1 MYEKTLAIVLGG
13 LKYSDNSLIVRCFTE
28 KYGTCSYLL
37 KGILSQKRTIITR
50 ALFQPLTQLELVVTH
65 KSGALGYIKDAK
77 ISFAYNSLHT
87 DIYKSTVCMFL
98 AEVCS
103 NICEPDTADEGLFA
117 FMSKQLQYFDTTA
130 FNAHFH
136 LKFLIDMT
144 RVLGFYPDT
153 TRLDLPYFS
162 LEEGVFT
169 AQETTEHT
177 FGGRAVEL
185 FSSLLKTETDTLGE
199 IKSNREDRNTL
210 LHHLLKYYEWHF
222 PNFKKIKSV
231 EVLQAVF

>member
-1 MYEKTLAIVLGG
+1 M
-13 LKYSDNSLIVRCFTE
+13 
-28 KYGTCSYLL
+28 
-37 KGILSQKRTIITR
+37 
-50 ALFQPLTQLELVVTH
+50 
-65 KSGALGYIKDAK
+65 
-77 ISFAYNSLHT
+77 
-87 DIYKSTVCMFL
+87 
-98 AEVCS
+98 
-103 NICEPDTADEGLFA
+103 
-117 FMSKQLQYFDTTA
+117 
-130 FNAHFH
+130 
-136 LKFLIDMT
+136 
-144 RVLGFYPDT
+144 
-153 TRLDLPYFS
+153 
-162 LEEGVFT
+162 FT